1 MISNVYLNRVASFL
15 PNSPVNNDEMESYLG
30 LVNGKASRVKFGR
43 SVIRKMAKLMG
54 HKATTVC
61 MVIAN
66 RLAGEANSSYKK
78 TTNTTI
84 KATGLF
90 NLGDMTIVSEDKEL
104 GEVERSVTSLLSDF
118 DGETI
123 SFSVTLKTEEELGDP
138 SEE

>member
-1 MISNVYLNRVASFL
+1 
-15 PNSPVNNDEMESYLG
+15 
-30 LVNGKASRVKFGR
+30 
-43 SVIRKMAKLMG
+43 MA
-54 HKATTVC
+54 
-61 MVIAN
+61 N
-66 RLAGEANSSYKK
+66 FSYKK

-104 GEVERSVTSLLSDF
+104 GEVERSVNSLLSDF

-138 SEE
+138 SEEQLF

>member
-1 MISNVYLNRVASFL
+1 
-15 PNSPVNNDEMESYLG
+15 
-30 LVNGKASRVKFGR
+30 
-43 SVIRKMAKLMG
+43 MA
-54 HKATTVC
+54 
-61 MVIAN
+61 N
-66 RLAGEANSSYKK
+66 FSYKK

-84 KATGLF
+84 KVTGLF